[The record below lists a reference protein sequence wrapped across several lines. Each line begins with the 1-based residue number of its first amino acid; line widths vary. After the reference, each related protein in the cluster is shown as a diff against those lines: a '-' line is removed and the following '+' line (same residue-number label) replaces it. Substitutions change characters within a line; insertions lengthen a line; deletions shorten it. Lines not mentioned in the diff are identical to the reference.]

1 MKTFVYRL
9 LQIILIL
16 LILGSI
22 AHAFY
27 QSSLPPKKSEEVSD
41 KVGEIIEE
49 IIPPETKPGEY
60 IQKNLRKLAHFSEFF
75 LIGLCAALHTV
86 IYYRK
91 TGGFVSLFPFGIIV
105 ALLDETVQIFSGR
118 GASVKDIWIDTLGYS
133 SAAAAVLAV
142 FLVLLFV
149 KRIRAR

>member
-16 LILGSI
+16 LILGTV

-27 QSSLPPKKSEEVSD
+27 QSSLPPKKSAEVSG
-41 KVGEIIEE
+41 KVGEIIEQ

-60 IQKNLRKLAHFSEFF
+60 IQKNLRKLAHFTEFF
-75 LIGLCAALHTV
+75 FLGLFTAIYTV
-86 IYYRK
+86 VYSRK
-91 TGGFVSLFPFGIIV
+91 KGGFASLFPFGIIV
-105 ALLDETVQIFSGR
+105 ALLDETVQIFSKR

-133 SAAAAVLAV
+133 SAVLAV
-142 FLVLLFV
+142 LLIFIAVLLV
-149 KRIRAR
+149 RRAREE